1 MAVGIYIYTYV
12 LAIKEKVDSKE
23 SIMSKDNKE
32 SMNYMRPE
40 MVRSPKNM
48 LSGLNVLLD
57 KGEGE
62 WSLAEVIWE
71 KKERLAVRW
80 NGSFDE
86 KNHGVG
92 TPQSRGLPMWFI
104 LPDDDEFF
112 KTIDKYKKTKK

>member
-1 MAVGIYIYTYV
+1 
-12 LAIKEKVDSKE
+12 
-23 SIMSKDNKE
+23 MS
-32 SMNYMRPE
+32 YMKPE

-48 LSGLNVLLD
+48 LSGLNVLRD

-71 KKERLAVRW
+71 KKEHLAVRW
-80 NGSFDE
+80 NGSFDD
-86 KNHGVG
+86 KNQSVG

-112 KTIDKYKKTKK
+112 KEIDKYKKTKK